1 MFAKWPCPLLQIV
14 LGSVPVTW
22 LCRTGGPQG
31 VWTRKLKGERV
42 SDDLGL
48 DDSWQPSSAHMAIAR
63 LHSKGFIKFVAT
75 TNVDDLHG
83 KSGVPE
89 DSLAWIARQQ
99 LCGRVWDM
107 SPALQAKL
115 CNTKCHWTLWAS
127 YWSASELERKRF
139 FGFGSPQIKPRVI
152 VVPYKTFPS
161 FWYTMVYIPQFWTNP
176 EMVSSFPSKVLP
188 VWRTL
193 ARYYR
198 QFWEHLWARPIY
210 GRSAWC
216 RLGSLFDSRPK
227 KNMMLQ
233 RLSALR
239 DIRRLRLGILRF
251 VHLLIHMLFGF
262 TSHVPK
268 LRILQNLAE
277 PNMPC
282 HTPSSN
288 MRFISVYILCNFW
301 PCIKSCFA
309 SFDTMSHAFAA
320 RKADLVLVLGSSLS
334 VPTACDLPE
343 ECLEPREGKQE
354 TCHWC
359 LTHPRKSI
367 WQGKSCFCCLLRMK
381 MNILGT
387 RYSNSFKYIQIYFKC
402 SIFWKDINHRRKF
415 RSQTSDSWTVAATD
429 RQWWEES
436 EKRKSQKRKSQRR
449 ESQ

>member
-31 VWTRKLKGERV
+31 VWTRKLKGEAGQWWFGTGWLMATKLGAHGHCSTAQQGFHQIR
-42 SDDLGL
+42 SDNKCGRLA
-48 DDSWQPSSAHMAIAR
+48 WQVWGAWR
-63 LHSKGFIKFVAT
+63 F
-75 TNVDDLHG
+75 
-83 KSGVPE
+83 SG
-89 DSLAWIARQQ
+89 WIARQQ
-99 LCGRVWDM
+99 LCGRVWEM

-176 EMVSSFPSKVLP
+176 EMASSFPSKVLP

-402 SIFWKDINHRRKF
+402 SILWKDINHRRKF